1 MSFAAMETLVQ
12 SLVQTSKEQHSLLQL
27 FQERLIKTEDELNSS
42 KLKIRDLQH
51 CLAISNLRAS
61 STVFHTTSWRAHKAA
76 ITCIA
81 HFGNLLLTGS
91 TDKSL
96 RVWDLADGIWTEIH
110 TVRGHKAGICIIAPS
125 GDLVATA
132 SGDLT
137 VKLWDPRL
145 GWNCVGTL
153 ESHENS
159 VVGAICYIPS
169 TKLLVT
175 ADRTGL
181 MCVHDERGG
190 FSCIVKRHTKA
201 GGVLSMLLLNSSSKF
216 LVGYLSNTSRCYV
229 Y

>member
-1 MSFAAMETLVQ
+1 MQ

-76 ITCIA
+76 ITSMC
-81 HFGNLLLTGS
+81 FVGDLLVTGS

-96 RVWDLADGIWTEIH
+96 AVWDLADGVWTEIQQ
-110 TVRGHKAGICIIAPS
+110 VRGHTAGIS
-125 GDLVATA
+125 LVQVTGDLVATA

-153 ESHENS
+153 ESHAES
-159 VVGAICYIPS
+159 VVGAVCYVPRP
-169 TKLLVT
+169 KLLVT
-175 ADRTGL
+175 ADRAGM

-190 FSCIVKRHTKA
+190 FSCIGKFTLCFLFVCN
-201 GGVLSMLLLNSSSKF
+201 LSIWNMSIW
-216 LVGYLSNTSRCYV
+216 NTSIWNILTSFFLLFL
-229 Y
+229 

>member
-1 MSFAAMETLVQ
+1 MSFQDMEQMVTNLTAITTQQQSSIETLLTRITDAEKQVIQ
-12 SLVQTSKEQHSLLQL
+12 S
-27 FQERLIKTEDELNSS
+27 NA
-42 KLKIRDLQH
+42 KIQNLQH
-51 CLAISNLRAS
+51 GLAISNLRAP
-61 STVFHTTSWRAHKAA
+61 STIFHMESWRAHKAA

-216 LVGYLSNTSRCYV
+216 LVGYLLNTSRCYV